1 MDLMLVRES
10 LPDGACRSFRSS
22 ELVQVAA
29 DVGAGGME
37 ARSPDPLHLSE
48 KTLRRGGR
56 GGGLSME
63 ESWVKEYI
71 VDVDELAPPKSSA
84 PRLKAAVLGGRH
96 GGRGSLP
103 PSAMAA
109 ALHAP
114 VMLQCRYCGVSDGHE
129 TAKE

>member
-1 MDLMLVRES
+1 MLRLSVYA
-10 LPDGACRSFRSS
+10 DKHHQSFAPINIIHHVEMR
-22 ELVQVAA
+22 
-29 DVGAGGME
+29 
-37 ARSPDPLHLSE
+37 
-48 KTLRRGGR
+48 
-56 GGGLSME
+56 ME

-114 VMLQCRYCGVSDGHE
+114 VMLQCRYLRRKNAIRWVAASVQDVMIPRCQSGPVHQF
-129 TAKE
+129 